1 MNGKES
7 LNVYPVPELV
17 YLPVREWQEE
27 DVVIVIKEEAAWQR
41 VQPNLL
47 DWDIGVTMD
56 APLAGEEA
64 YKKMLK
70 RADGMGEIVYA
81 VGGQRAV
88 DAAKYVAESMDLA
101 LICVPTALS
110 SDAFWMWSST
120 VRDKGMS
127 VPLETIP
134 PEIMVLDMELLAG
147 ADESERAAGITDV
160 LSISTACHDWLL
172 AEQHG
177 KNNAE
182 EKSNVALAAIAKTL
196 LQNAHDC
203 AEAAGAGD
211 PEGLRALVN
220 ALTLTVQLNNLSFHS
235 RASEGSE
242 HQFAWCAEMLDTGNV
257 RPHAHYLAPA
267 ILLMAEKQGQDAA
280 ALRKALTAARVP
292 LNALPPALIERTLKE
307 LPAFVAKIDLPY
319 SIAHEL

>member
-1 MNGKES
+1 MNQKES

-41 VQPNLL
+41 VQPDSL
-47 DWDIGVTMD
+47 DWDIGVALD
-56 APLAGEEA
+56 APLASEDA
-64 YKKMLK
+64 YKKLLK
-70 RADGMGEIVYA
+70 RADGMGEIIYA
-81 VGGQRAV
+81 VGGARAV

-110 SDAFWMWSST
+110 SDAFWMWSSS
-120 VRDKGMS
+120 VRDNGLS

-134 PEIMVLDMELLAG
+134 PEIMLLDMEMLAG
-147 ADESERAAGITDV
+147 ADEQERAAGIADV

-172 AEQHG
+172 AEQRA
-177 KNNAE
+177 KNSAD
-182 EKSNVALAAIAKTL
+182 EKYTVALAAIAKTL
-196 LQNAHDC
+196 LQNAQDC

-220 ALTLTVQLNNLSFHS
+220 ALTMTVQLNNLSFHS

-242 HQFAWCAEMLDTGNV
+242 HQFAWLAESLDIGNV

-267 ILLMAEKQGQDAA
+267 ILLMAEKQGQDAT
-280 ALRKALTAARVP
+280 ALRKALLAARVP
-292 LNALPPALIERTLKE
+292 LNALPQELIDRTLKE
-307 LPAFVAKIDLPY
+307 LPAFVAKHELPY
-319 SIAHEL
+319 SIGYEL